1 MNTKNRRVEDHSMVV
16 GGHVP
21 CLDVSLKN
29 LLESTDRSIGY
40 KALPE
45 VLSNNTSDAG
55 SHDGICQNVLR
66 YADEGCATH

>member
-1 MNTKNRRVEDHSMVV
+1 MV
-16 GGHVP
+16 GGHIP

-29 LLESTDRSIGY
+29 LCLLESTDRSTGH

-55 SHDGICQNVLR
+55 SDDGMCQNVLH
-66 YADEGCATH
+66 YTDEGCATH